1 MSHGPG
7 FRKGSD
13 DLYQMDP
20 KDVLAQYSV
29 EWTALRE
36 SYEEVKKKLDQIR
49 RELTVL
55 DSMLRTGEITE
66 KEHIQQYKDKW
77 TKSTQMI
84 EVKREIETRLY
95 EIQQEIRAANKKL
108 KEREEERTKREH
120 FEEERS
126 NAMIEWMSLKQGFD
140 LVTNKRLEITA
151 EMDKV
156 ELRRRTGGISEA
168 EYRNARLAQI
178 KQLAELRTLETDIK
192 TRLAELLEIIK
203 R

>member
-1 MSHGPG
+1 
-7 FRKGSD
+7 
-13 DLYQMDP
+13 
-20 KDVLAQYSV
+20 
-29 EWTALRE
+29 
-36 SYEEVKKKLDQIR
+36 
-49 RELTVL
+49 
-55 DSMLRTGEITE
+55 
-66 KEHIQQYKDKW
+66 
-77 TKSTQMI
+77 
-84 EVKREIETRLY
+84 
-95 EIQQEIRAANKKL
+95 
-108 KEREEERTKREH
+108 
-120 FEEERS
+120 
-126 NAMIEWMSLKQGFD
+126 MIEWMSLKQGFD